1 VTVAGGVFQF
11 SPTLTELNYGYT
23 YTFDQS
29 DSTNS
34 GHPMRFSTVSDAT
47 SGDATSDQATI
58 NGIDLSTYGGSSL
71 NPTATSITRARV
83 TNTLIFV
90 KQTMTGYSTGTFGSA
105 QRTEAIS
112 VMNGVGTN
120 LTQVEILEVV
130 GGVARTHGI
139 TIGVDSLVYEVP
151 NTTPTTM
158 HYYCANHSGMGGN
171 LAVGYPSTTPIPS
184 AYTIHWTDPEELFPS
199 IIDMDTVNQ
208 GIVRIQNIF
217 DQTSSRRPGAE
228 SLVYDTHMEFVGD
241 QTINSAA
248 TGGPTNFPQTY
259 DSGLALWDITG
270 WVEEGRV
277 TWKTLGSMDG
287 LLAFSGRPRNKTELT
302 TAHEIMHALGVG
314 SLNTGTYAINGQ
326 DGLVRSYAA
335 GQPSVWL
342 GQHSTDL
349 YETIYANAITDGDVT
364 ATPDGVPLKYND
376 LTLSFTEWFLHR
388 YVMHGNPEA
397 LGRFPLIGSPLAKTA
412 DTHLEHHKTV
422 QSDMTLK
429 DHQDDNSLIF
439 RIETVLESALF
450 SIPILML
457 SGQFTLKEAV
467 AVSAVSGL
475 IYSLLWNSIHT
486 KMHGQE
492 VASRWDST
500 TPVNALAHRNPIYE
514 FLWKYHAVHHVQ
526 KGKEKTN
533 YNIILP
539 GMDFIFGTYGGVEVI

>member
-1 VTVAGGVFQF
+1 
-11 SPTLTELNYGYT
+11 
-23 YTFDQS
+23 
-29 DSTNS
+29 
-34 GHPMRFSTVSDAT
+34 MW
-47 SGDATSDQATI
+47 
-58 NGIDLSTYGGSSL
+58 
-71 NPTATSITRARV
+71 AR
-83 TNTLIFV
+83 
-90 KQTMTGYSTGTFGSA
+90 KA
-105 QRTEAIS
+105 
-112 VMNGVGTN
+112 
-120 LTQVEILEVV
+120 
-130 GGVARTHGI
+130 
-139 TIGVDSLVYEVP
+139 LV
-151 NTTPTTM
+151 
-158 HYYCANHSGMGGN
+158 
-171 LAVGYPSTTPIPS
+171 
-184 AYTIHWTDPEELFPS
+184 
-199 IIDMDTVNQ
+199 
-208 GIVRIQNIF
+208 
-217 DQTSSRRPGAE
+217 
-228 SLVYDTHMEFVGD
+228 
-241 QTINSAA
+241 
-248 TGGPTNFPQTY
+248 
-259 DSGLALWDITG
+259 
-270 WVEEGRV
+270 
-277 TWKTLGSMDG
+277 
-287 LLAFSGRPRNKTELT
+287 
-302 TAHEIMHALGVG
+302 
-314 SLNTGTYAINGQ
+314 
-326 DGLVRSYAA
+326 
-335 GQPSVWL
+335 
-342 GQHSTDL
+342 
-349 YETIYANAITDGDVT
+349 IY
-364 ATPDGVPLKYND
+364 